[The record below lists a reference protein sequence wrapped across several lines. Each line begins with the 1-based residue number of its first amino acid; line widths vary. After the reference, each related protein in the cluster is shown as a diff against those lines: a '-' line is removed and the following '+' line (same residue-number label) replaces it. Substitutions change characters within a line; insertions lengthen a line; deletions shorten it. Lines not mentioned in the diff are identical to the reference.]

1 MPGLVGQR
9 GPLGRNQLRCTPQK
23 AWLQCQCKL
32 YALQPRQACQHTH
45 QARAHGRA
53 VKRWALRAAQ
63 AERSEQAL
71 SPLQDFLVWLL
82 ANGGPSLRQSCHQ
95 A

>member
-1 MPGLVGQR
+1 MSGLVGQR
-9 GPLGRNQLRCTPQK
+9 GLLVRNQLRRTPQK
-23 AWLQCQCKL
+23 ACLQCQCKQ
-32 YALQPRQACQHTH
+32 YAWQPKHACQHTH

-53 VKRWALRAAQ
+53 IKRWALRAAQ

-71 SPLQDFLVWLL
+71 SPLQDFLVWLT
-82 ANGGPSLRQSCHQ
+82 ANGGPSLRQSYHQ